1 MAMANMSLAQV
12 LDHLD
17 HLGKGSMEILLKVL
31 KVWFKPVFLPGD
43 LPITSNTPS
52 LESHPRTWAAC
63 WSLILF
69 HFEIASNES
78 SGIFYIKLNLQRL
91 VVLQSPK
98 VPLAS
103 FGYSAMA

>member
-1 MAMANMSLAQV
+1 MIVNRDINFWFENEKMSNKTNCKVCRAMM
-12 LDHLD
+12 
-17 HLGKGSMEILLKVL
+17 
-31 KVWFKPVFLPGD
+31 
-43 LPITSNTPS
+43 
-52 LESHPRTWAAC
+52 
-63 WSLILF
+63 LF

-91 VVLQSPK
+91 VVLQSPE

>member
-1 MAMANMSLAQV
+1 MSNKTNCKVCRAM
-12 LDHLD
+12 
-17 HLGKGSMEILLKVL
+17 
-31 KVWFKPVFLPGD
+31 
-43 LPITSNTPS
+43 
-52 LESHPRTWAAC
+52 
-63 WSLILF
+63 ILF

>member
-1 MAMANMSLAQV
+1 MV
-12 LDHLD
+12 
-17 HLGKGSMEILLKVL
+17 
-31 KVWFKPVFLPGD
+31 
-43 LPITSNTPS
+43 
-52 LESHPRTWAAC
+52 
-63 WSLILF
+63 LF

-78 SGIFYIKLNLQRL
+78 SGIFYNKLRLQRL